1 MRDFL
6 RRRINRDN
14 DLVFALARERL
25 EHFISFHSWLARLP
39 FGEKDGASGSSPNLM
54 GHVDDE
60 RQFGKL
66 GFDGDVVA

>member
-1 MRDFL
+1 MIIVL
-6 RRRINRDN
+6 
-14 DLVFALARERL
+14 FA
-25 EHFISFHSWLARLP
+25 ISDCPTHRAKLFPVLC
-39 FGEKDGASGSSPNLM
+39 DGASRSSPNLM